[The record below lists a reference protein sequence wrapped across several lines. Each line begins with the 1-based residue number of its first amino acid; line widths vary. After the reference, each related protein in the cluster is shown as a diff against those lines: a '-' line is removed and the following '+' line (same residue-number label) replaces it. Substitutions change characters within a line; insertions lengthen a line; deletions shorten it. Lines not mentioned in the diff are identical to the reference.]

1 MELSASIGTLSLTT
15 LFGLLALATTVL
27 YIVYA
32 AEWENDQ
39 KNETTPST
47 NEEVYKNKV
56 RTEFSY
62 YATVI
67 VLLMV
72 LASMH
77 GYAMTRELL

>member
-15 LFGLLALATTVL
+15 LFGLVALATTVL
-27 YIVYA
+27 YVVYA
-32 AEWENDQ
+32 AEWESDQ
-39 KNETTPST
+39 KNATTAT
-47 NEEVYKNKV
+47 QDEEVYRNEI